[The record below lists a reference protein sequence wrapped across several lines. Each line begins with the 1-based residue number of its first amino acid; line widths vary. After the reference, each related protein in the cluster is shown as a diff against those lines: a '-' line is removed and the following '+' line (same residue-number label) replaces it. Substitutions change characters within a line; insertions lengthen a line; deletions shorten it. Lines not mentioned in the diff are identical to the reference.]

1 MVDDQT
7 VQSAISNAVNADSYL
22 QLYVQCAPGILPT
35 PEAAAEIVTNTIQS
49 VESSAAT
56 PGIMISE
63 SENDGSKGAEIAV
76 GVGGHQINPAA
87 AAGAIRDMHRAEVDP
102 EDAPDYLMVSFYGFH
117 RPSETKGTSS
127 ITIAALDE
135 FAMQLQYLWKP
146 FNARGRV
153 YVAKEGVNAQ
163 MAVPSNCIAYFEQ
176 ATRGFHPVFARMRLN
191 VDPRPLTRDEYA
203 AQQPFRA
210 LHVRVREQ
218 IVADGFPEQP
228 QPQNGNF
235 DWTQAGEEMSPVEW
249 HRRLLEKKAAT
260 LAEGPVAA
268 ADPETSFSSA
278 SASSTSSSSTSS
290 TGSSTSSTSTQPPIV
305 LDCRNSYES
314 DVGIF
319 EGAIPLNTTFFR
331 ESWAALD
338 DILKDTPKDTPILT
352 YCTGGIRCVKIN
364 AYLQQHLG
372 FNDTHRLA
380 GGIIAYQREME
391 EWKKKN
397 QLMSKA
403 EVGAEDT
410 ADELC
415 DGTIE
420 IIEPSS
426 SRNEDGL
433 DEAEAEE
440 EEEEERT
447 MLFRGVNYVFD
458 ERIGE
463 RVSEDILTRCEQ
475 CIADTPCD
483 QYTNCPNCNVR
494 FLQCSTC
501 SAKYDGCCS
510 QACRL
515 EAVQR
520 TTKQQHQQ
528 QQDTKSSH
536 MRRKQSNSNMLGRV
550 LRVSKNEA
558 QQQDH
563 AFPTS
568 CDTGAS
574 SSSSQTPAGTG
585 LTQALSVDV
594 PDAATEGL
602 IAYSELH
609 SQPEP
614 ALLTALRRHTEQVYG
629 GQPGALRMLS
639 DPLQGRILALLA
651 AVVSTTGTTSGSSTQ
666 GLSASTN
673 TNTNT
678 NTNTGTRILELGT
691 FTGYSAISMALAL
704 DEEDKKDA
712 TTTAA
717 ACGGHVT
724 TCEPDPAAA
733 DIARRYIQQGQL
745 QDKIDLRAQKANE
758 VISDLIVDPHEPQFH
773 MVFMDADKKQ
783 YRHYL
788 SRLMGE
794 EEEEEEERDT
804 ATAIAESE
812 HKPSKSIGRRCLL
825 RDGALIVVDNT
836 LWKGHVL
843 SPYQQQLAGETE
855 NDVRNNDADLHL
867 QTQKQRLDAII
878 GSAVSRTS
886 AAAAA
891 AAAAAMRVSSE
902 GDEGGNA
909 HQRDARAAKK
919 SSRLDA
925 LASSMHA
932 FNVYVRGHPQLQPVL
947 LPLRDG

>member
-1 MVDDQT
+1 
-7 VQSAISNAVNADSYL
+7 
-22 QLYVQCAPGILPT
+22 
-35 PEAAAEIVTNTIQS
+35 
-49 VESSAAT
+49 
-56 PGIMISE
+56 
-63 SENDGSKGAEIAV
+63 
-76 GVGGHQINPAA
+76 
-87 AAGAIRDMHRAEVDP
+87 
-102 EDAPDYLMVSFYGFH
+102 
-117 RPSETKGTSS
+117 
-127 ITIAALDE
+127 
-135 FAMQLQYLWKP
+135 
-146 FNARGRV
+146 
-153 YVAKEGVNAQ
+153 
-163 MAVPSNCIAYFEQ
+163 
-176 ATRGFHPVFARMRLN
+176 
-191 VDPRPLTRDEYA
+191 
-203 AQQPFRA
+203 
-210 LHVRVREQ
+210 
-218 IVADGFPEQP
+218 
-228 QPQNGNF
+228 
-235 DWTQAGEEMSPVEW
+235 
-249 HRRLLEKKAAT
+249 
-260 LAEGPVAA
+260 
-268 ADPETSFSSA
+268 
-278 SASSTSSSSTSS
+278 
-290 TGSSTSSTSTQPPIV
+290 
-305 LDCRNSYES
+305 
-314 DVGIF
+314 
-319 EGAIPLNTTFFR
+319 
-331 ESWAALD
+331 
-338 DILKDTPKDTPILT
+338 
-352 YCTGGIRCVKIN
+352 
-364 AYLQQHLG
+364 
-372 FNDTHRLA
+372 
-380 GGIIAYQREME
+380 ME

-794 EEEEEEERDT
+794 EEEEEEEDSEEELYGRRRGRAGGEQEEDGYGGNLGSIKNRAGRGASAAGGKKKKT
-804 ATAIAESE
+804 KKHKKYGDESGSSSGEDSDEEDDDEEALRLRRKREKDRRALLEDKSGPGNLESYLRVQLRRYQIVALIKEPFVKQALVGQYVRFTVGEIAQQAVCRMCEILAVELDARPYRMAESGQMCTTRLTLAMAGSVKKSVRICLVSNSRITQDEFDFYRAKLRELRGKPAKVDGEEGEEEEDSEPDEEDDDEDYFDPKTVTRSRARRRLLTKQQIEAQRMTLKSYLMGE
-812 HKPSKSIGRRCLL
+812 HVYTDKEVKEMVSKSAGLDKSKTTEFTTAMESLQKKLAAARDSTDYEALEVIQKTIDTLQQRYDEQKEIFDRTAKKQMMVNRKMKLSNIERDMAAGKRLRQEQLAAEARGVKSNAQADPFTRRECRPKILWNTGTTLDSLAATGAGSADSAAGAGADAGEATEGDIGDAAGVAGSGSGSVEPSTASLL
-825 RDGALIVVDNT
+825 ST
-836 LWKGHVL
+836 
-843 SPYQQQLAGETE
+843 QQQ
-855 NDVRNNDADLHL
+855 
-867 QTQKQRLDAII
+867 
-878 GSAVSRTS
+878 
-886 AAAAA
+886 
-891 AAAAAMRVSSE
+891 
-902 GDEGGNA
+902 
-909 HQRDARAAKK
+909 
-919 SSRLDA
+919 
-925 LASSMHA
+925 
-932 FNVYVRGHPQLQPVL
+932 PQNQQQQQQQ
-947 LPLRDG
+947 